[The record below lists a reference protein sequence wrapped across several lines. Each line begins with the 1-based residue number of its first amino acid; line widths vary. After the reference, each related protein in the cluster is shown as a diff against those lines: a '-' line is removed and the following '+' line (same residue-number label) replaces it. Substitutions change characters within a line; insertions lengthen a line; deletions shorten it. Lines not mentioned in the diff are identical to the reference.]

1 MEKQLLKDIMLDQ
14 KSIFFRKKD
23 LINRD
28 IALDKYLTSEQVVV
42 ISGVRRCG
50 KSSLLKLIKDKLE
63 LEEHQLCYFN
73 FDDERITADI
83 SIFDLIYT
91 SHLELYNHEP
101 VFFFDEVQVIP
112 GWQKFVNRMH
122 EQGSKV
128 YVTGSN
134 ARLLSSEIATS
145 LTGRIRT
152 IKLFPFSFAEYLRYI
167 GHEYNPNRLSVQ
179 KRAQLQADLLKYLYH
194 GGFPLVIKEG
204 DIDIMNDWFQDIIY
218 RDIIAR
224 YNLASV
230 EEIRQMAVYLLT
242 NIGKIFSYS
251 TLQEITGL
259 KSSKSVKDFLFYF
272 ETAFLFTY
280 LKKFDYSVR
289 KQIMNSRK
297 VYAIDN
303 AVVKRIGINFS
314 PNIGRLM
321 ENVVF
326 IELQRRQKEV
336 FYFQGKYECDF
347 LLVEGLKVTQAIQ
360 VTYNLNAENFEREKN
375 GLLEAIE
382 KYAIPRGIIITF
394 DDVYGITIDKVEIV
408 SLSRWLLTTG

>member
-14 KSIFFRKKD
+14 KSIFLRKEG

-28 IALDKYLTSEQVVV
+28 IVLDKYLTTEQVVV

-73 FDDERITADI
+73 FDDERITPDI
-83 SIFDLIYT
+83 SIFDHIYT

-134 ARLLSSEIATS
+134 AQLLSSEIATS
-145 LTGRIRT
+145 LTGRTRT
-152 IKLFPFSFAEYLRYI
+152 INLYPFSFAEYLRYI
-167 GHEYNPNRLSVQ
+167 GHEYKSDRLSVQ
-179 KRAQLQADLLKYLYH
+179 KRAQLQADLLKYLNH

-204 DIDIMNDWFQDIIY
+204 DIEIMNDWFQDILY

-224 YNLASV
+224 YRLTSI

-242 NIGKIFSYS
+242 NIGKLFSYS

-259 KSSKSVKDFLFYF
+259 KSSKSVKDFLSYF
-272 ETAFLFTY
+272 ESAFLFTY
-280 LKKFDYSVR
+280 LRKFDYSVR

-303 AVVKRIGINFS
+303 AVVNRLGLNFS
-314 PNIGRLM
+314 PNTGRLM

-336 FYFQGKYECDF
+336 FYFQGKNECDF

-360 VTYNLNAENFEREKN
+360 VTYQLTSENLEREKK
-375 GLLEAIE
+375 GILEAME
-382 KYAIPRGIIITF
+382 KYKIPQGTIITYEE
-394 DDVYGITIDKVEIV
+394 VYGITIEKVEII
-408 SLSRWLLTTG
+408 SLSKWLLTTR

>member
-1 MEKQLLKDIMLDQ
+1 MEKQLLKDIMIDQ

-28 IALDKYLTSEQVVV
+28 IELDKYLTSEQVVV

-50 KSSLLKLIKDKLE
+50 KSSLLKLIKNKLE

-152 IKLFPFSFAEYLRYI
+152 IKLFFHLLNISGILVMNIIRTGCRY
-167 GHEYNPNRLSVQ
+167 
-179 KRAQLQADLLKYLYH
+179 KRGL
-194 GGFPLVIKEG
+194 
-204 DIDIMNDWFQDIIY
+204 NC
-218 RDIIAR
+218 
-224 YNLASV
+224 
-230 EEIRQMAVYLLT
+230 RQ
-242 NIGKIFSYS
+242 
-251 TLQEITGL
+251 
-259 KSSKSVKDFLFYF
+259 
-272 ETAFLFTY
+272 TY
-280 LKKFDYSVR
+280 LNIL
-289 KQIMNSRK
+289 IM
-297 VYAIDN
+297 AD
-303 AVVKRIGINFS
+303 
-314 PNIGRLM
+314 
-321 ENVVF
+321 
-326 IELQRRQKEV
+326 
-336 FYFQGKYECDF
+336 
-347 LLVEGLKVTQAIQ
+347 
-360 VTYNLNAENFEREKN
+360 
-375 GLLEAIE
+375 
-382 KYAIPRGIIITF
+382 
-394 DDVYGITIDKVEIV
+394 
-408 SLSRWLLTTG
+408 SLWL

>member
-14 KSIFFRKKD
+14 KSIFLRKEG

-28 IALDKYLTSEQVVV
+28 IVLDKYLTTEQVVV

-73 FDDERITADI
+73 FDDERITPDI
-83 SIFDLIYT
+83 SIFDHIYT

-134 ARLLSSEIATS
+134 AQLLSSEIATS
-145 LTGRIRT
+145 LTGRTRT
-152 IKLFPFSFAEYLRYI
+152 INLYPFSFAEYLRYI
-167 GHEYNPNRLSVQ
+167 GHEYKSDRLSVQ
-179 KRAQLQADLLKYLYH
+179 KRAQLQADLLKYLNH

-204 DIDIMNDWFQDIIY
+204 DIEIMNDWFQDILY

-224 YNLASV
+224 YRLTSI

-242 NIGKIFSYS
+242 NIGKLFSYS

-259 KSSKSVKDFLFYF
+259 KSSKSVKDFLSYF
-272 ETAFLFTY
+272 ESAFLFTY
-280 LKKFDYSVR
+280 LRKFDYSVR

-303 AVVKRIGINFS
+303 AVVNRLGLNFS
-314 PNIGRLM
+314 PNTGRLM

-336 FYFQGKYECDF
+336 FYFQGKNECDF

-360 VTYNLNAENFEREKN
+360 VTYQLTSENLEREKK
-375 GLLEAIE
+375 GILEAME
-382 KYAIPRGIIITF
+382 KYKIPRGTIITY
-394 DDVYGITIDKVEIV
+394 DEVYGISIEGVEII
-408 SLSRWLLTTG
+408 SLSKWLLTTR